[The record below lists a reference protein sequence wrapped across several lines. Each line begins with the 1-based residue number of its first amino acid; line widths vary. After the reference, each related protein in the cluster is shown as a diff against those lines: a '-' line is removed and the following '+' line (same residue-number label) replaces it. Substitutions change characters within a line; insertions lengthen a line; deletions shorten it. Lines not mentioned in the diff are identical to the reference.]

1 MKELRDKEIK
11 GLLREC
17 DNALDK
23 YSDTQLEMIRD
34 YAKLINMVTYD
45 DKVKSFSDYK
55 EIVGEDNGLSKLELK
70 ICTRETVTLGNKELN
85 LIDFIYLV
93 NLMKISKYKK
103 KEFLDMVKE
112 MPREFINSVKGVLIT
127 HNIK

>member
-1 MKELRDKEIK
+1 
-11 GLLREC
+11 
-17 DNALDK
+17 
-23 YSDTQLEMIRD
+23 TQLEMIRD

-55 EIVGEDNGLSKLELK
+55 EIVGEDNGLSLLELK